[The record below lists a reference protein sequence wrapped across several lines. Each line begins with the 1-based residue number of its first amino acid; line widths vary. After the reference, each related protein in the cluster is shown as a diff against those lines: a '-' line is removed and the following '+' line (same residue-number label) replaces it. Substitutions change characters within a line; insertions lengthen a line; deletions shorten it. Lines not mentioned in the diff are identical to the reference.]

1 MGWLNN
7 RKTDMTLAEWLTFV
21 AIWTVLSLPLGPNAI
36 GCMTA
41 AVSNGVRR
49 AHWNVLGIAIAGLTH
64 MTIAVLGFGTLL
76 LAYTELY
83 LALKWLGIAYL
94 LWLGLSLWRKP
105 AVAADIARQEQQSAW
120 TLIRRG
126 FTISMS
132 NPKAVLSYMAAFPQF
147 IDAGA
152 PLAPQLTVIVPTA
165 ITIVILVY
173 SGYTLAGGGLAR
185 LLTTAA
191 RQRLF
196 NRAAGG
202 FYLFIA
208 GLLAFSDT
216 RRA

>member
-1 MGWLNN
+1 
-7 RKTDMTLAEWLTFV
+7 MTLAEWLTFV

-41 AVSNGVRR
+41 AVTNGTRR
-49 AHWNVLGIAIAGLTH
+49 AHWNVAGIAAAGLTH
-64 MTIAVLGFGTLL
+64 MTIAVLGLGTLL
-76 LAYTELY
+76 LAYAELY
-83 LALKWLGIAYL
+83 LVLKWLGIAYL
-94 LWLGLSLWRKP
+94 VWLGVSLWRKP
-105 AVAADIARQEQQSAW
+105 AVAAKIGKRERQSAW
-120 TLIRRG
+120 SLARRG

-132 NPKAVLSYMAAFPQF
+132 NPKAILSYMAAFPQF
-147 IDAGA
+147 ITADQ
-152 PLAPQLTVIVPTA
+152 PLAPQLLIIVPTA
-165 ITIVILVY
+165 ITIVVLVY
-173 SGYTLAGGGLAR
+173 SGYTAAGGGLAR
-185 LLTTAA
+185 FLTSVA

>member
-1 MGWLNN
+1 
-7 RKTDMTLAEWLTFV
+7 MTLAEWLTFV
-21 AIWTVLSLPLGPNAI
+21 AIWTLLSLPIGPNAI

-41 AVSNGVRR
+41 AVANGTRR
-49 AHWNVLGIAIAGLTH
+49 AHWNVLGIALAGLTH
-64 MTIAVLGFGTLL
+64 MTIAVLGLGTLL

-105 AVAADIARQEQQSAW
+105 AVTPETGRRERQSAGS
-120 TLIRRG
+120 LVRRG
-126 FTISMS
+126 FAISMS
-132 NPKAVLSYMAAFPQF
+132 NPKAILSYMAAFPQF
-147 IDAGA
+147 LDAGA
-152 PLAPQLTVIVPTA
+152 PLAPQLAVIVPTA

-173 SGYTLAGGGLAR
+173 SGYTLAGAGLAKV
-185 LLTTAA
+185 LTTAA

-196 NRAAGG
+196 NRAAGS
-202 FYLFIA
+202 FYLVIA

>member
-1 MGWLNN
+1 
-7 RKTDMTLAEWLTFV
+7 MTLAEWLAFV
-21 AIWTVLSLPLGPNAI
+21 AIWTLLSLPLGPNAI

-41 AVSNGVRR
+41 AVANGTRH

-64 MTIAVLGFGTLL
+64 MTIAILGLGTLL
-76 LAYTELY
+76 LAYVELY

-105 AVAADIARQEQQSAW
+105 GQAAEIGRQGRQTAW
-120 TLIRRG
+120 SLVRRG
-126 FTISMS
+126 FAISMS
-132 NPKAVLSYMAAFPQF
+132 NPKAILSYMAAFPQF
-147 IDAGA
+147 IAAGE
-152 PLAPQLTVIVPTA
+152 PLAPQLAVIVPTA
-165 ITIVILVY
+165 IAIVVLVY

-185 LLTTAA
+185 FLTTAA

-202 FYLFIA
+202 FYFFIA
-208 GLLAFSDT
+208 GLLALSDA

>member
-1 MGWLNN
+1 
-7 RKTDMTLAEWLTFV
+7 MTLAEWLTFV

-41 AVSNGVRR
+41 AVANGARH

-64 MTIAVLGFGTLL
+64 MTIAILGFGALL
-76 LAYTELY
+76 LTYAELY

-105 AVAADIARQEQQSAW
+105 AAAAEMGKQKRQTAW
-120 TLIRRG
+120 SLVRRG

-132 NPKAVLSYMAAFPQF
+132 NPKAILSYMAAFPQF

-152 PLAPQLTVIVPTA
+152 PLAPQLTIIVPTA

-173 SGYTLAGGGLAR
+173 SGYTLTGGGLAK

-191 RQRLF
+191 RQQLF
-196 NRAAGG
+196 NRAAGA

-208 GLLAFSDT
+208 GLLAFSDA